1 MNKYCM
7 ENNLY
12 KCSFCGELHSKYGI
26 KNHERHCHSNP
37 NRVQGINNFH
47 KDGKTWNKG
56 LTKETDSRVAKG
68 VSKWRQNYLEGKFKN
83 WSQGLTKENDSRIA
97 RLSNKTSET
106 IKEKVKNGEW
116 HCSFSKSR
124 SYQYKGVTLHGSWEL
139 NFVKYLDKK
148 SIEWKRPNKSFQYFW
163 NNEYHEYFPDLYLPE
178 FDLYLEIKGYPTER
192 DICKWEQFPK
202 DEKLDIYFGDELLNA
217 KIISE
222 CRDVYNNLEK
232 FRKKNYNLLS

>member
-1 MNKYCM
+1 M

-68 VSKWRQNYLEGKFKN
+68 VSKWKQNYLEGKFKN

-97 RLSNKTSET
+97 KLSNKTSQT

-148 SIEWKRPNKSFQYFW
+148 SIKWKRLNKSFQYIW

-232 FRKKNYNLLS
+232 FRKKNYNLLP